1 MSVIRPNTD
10 ELGVIANRLGIHLT
24 PKQLD
29 EYQSVLQ
36 ANFDAYDVL
45 DQQADFLPE
54 VTYPRSAGHV
64 PSAAQ
69 NRLGAWQCQAHI
81 QGNRAGP
88 LSGKTLV
95 IKDNI
100 AVAGLPMLNGSF
112 TLDGYR
118 PEVDATVVTRL
129 LDAGASVAGKAVCEA
144 LCFSG
149 GSHTSASGPV
159 HNPLRPGYSA
169 GGSSSGC
176 AALVAAGEV
185 DLAVGSDQGG
195 SVRIPA
201 SFCGVYGMK
210 PTHGLVPYTGAM
222 PIESTLDHLGPITRT
237 VQDNALMLEA
247 MAGVDGLDPRQLA
260 GTRTARYTEGL
271 SRGITG
277 LKIAVLKEGFG
288 HANSEIDV
296 DQAVR
301 QACEVFRAQ
310 GATVEEVSMPMHL
323 LGPAIWLAIAAEG
336 ATQQMM
342 QGNSHGFN
350 WRGLY
355 LTDMMEHHA
364 SWRHR
369 ADDLPDTVKTT
380 MILGEYFS
388 RHYHG
393 RFYGKAQNLGRKL
406 RLAYD
411 EILARHD
418 LLLMPTLPLK
428 ATPLPPADTPLADYL
443 GRSFEML
450 ANTCGFDVT
459 GHPALSL
466 PCATR
471 DGLPIGL
478 QLVGRHFAEA
488 ELYRAA
494 YAFEQNA
501 DWKVC

>member
-1 MSVIRPNTD
+1 MPVIRPNTD
-10 ELGVIANRLGIHLT
+10 ELGAIASSLGISLT

-29 EYQSVLQ
+29 DYQAVLQ
-36 ANFDAYDVL
+36 ANFDAYDAL
-45 DQQADFLPE
+45 DQQGDFLPE
-54 VTYPRSAGHV
+54 VTYPRSAGHA

-69 NRLGAWQCQAHI
+69 NPLGAWQCQSNI
-81 QGNRAGP
+81 KGNDTGP
-88 LSGKTLV
+88 LSGKTVV

-118 PEVDATVVTRL
+118 PAVDATVVTRL
-129 LDAGASVAGKAVCEA
+129 LDAGASVMGKAVCEA

-159 HNPLRPGYSA
+159 HNPLRQGYSA

-237 VQDNALMLEA
+237 VRDNALMLEVL
-247 MAGVDGLDPRQLA
+247 AGVDGLDPRQLA

-271 SRGITG
+271 SRSVAG

-288 HANSEIDV
+288 HANSERDV

-301 QACEVFRAQ
+301 QACEVLQAQ
-310 GATVEEVSMPMHL
+310 GAIVEQVSIPMHL

-336 ATQQMM
+336 ATWQMM

-364 SWRHR
+364 RWRAR
-369 ADDLPDTVKTT
+369 ADELPDTVKST
-380 MILGEYFS
+380 MILGEYLS
-388 RHYHG
+388 RKYHG
-393 RFYGKAQNLGRKL
+393 RYYGKAQNLGRKL

-411 EILARHD
+411 EVLTRHD

-428 ATPLPPADTPLADYL
+428 ATPLPPADAPLTDYL

-466 PCATR
+466 PCASS

-478 QLVGRHFAEA
+478 QLVGKHFAESDI
-488 ELYRAA
+488 YCAA
-494 YAFEQNA
+494 YAFEQSV
-501 DWKVC
+501 DWKAC